1 MDRQQVCILLEV
13 TVMKAKQLIA
23 LLAACLILVATGFM
37 GAYSARQERSLM
49 EETGTDIARN
59 VLSNFYPGG
68 ETEIVLPETD
78 FAARI
83 DIVGTIQPSAGGGLV
98 NGATG
103 QYDHSLYMD
112 LVNRLMESEN
122 NRGILLYVDSPGGTV
137 YESDELYLK
146 LMEYK
151 EKTGRPIY
159 AYFASTAASGGYYI
173 SMASDYIYAN
183 RNCTTGSIGVIMSY
197 YDYHKLLEKV
207 GVEEIDITTGANKTI
222 GSGASETTDE
232 QREILQAY
240 VDESYDRFVD
250 IVASGRGMKNKAVRK
265 LADGR
270 IYTAAQAKENGLIDE
285 IMGEEDAMDAIAEK
299 LGDPDIEFY
308 SPEPAYQ
315 TPLFSFLGQMSQL
328 FGRENSESDLVR
340 SFMERRREGEL
351 MYYAK

>member
-1 MDRQQVCILLEV
+1 
-13 TVMKAKQLIA
+13 MKVKQLIA
-23 LLAACLILVATGFM
+23 VLAACLILVATGFM
-37 GAYSARQERSLM
+37 GALSARQERSLM
-49 EETGTDIARN
+49 EETGTDIVQNA
-59 VLSNFYPGG
+59 LSGLYPGG
-68 ETEIVLPETD
+68 ETEIALPETD

-83 DIVGTIQPSAGGGLV
+83 DIVGTIQPSAGGSLV
-98 NGATG
+98 NGTAG
-103 QYDHSLYMD
+103 GYDHSLYMD
-112 LVNRLMESEN
+112 LVNRLMESDS

-137 YESDELYLK
+137 YESDEMYLK

-173 SMASDYIYAN
+173 AMASDYIYAN

-222 GSGASETTDE
+222 GSGARETTDE
-232 QREILQAY
+232 QREILQSY

-250 IVASGRGMKNKAVRK
+250 IVASGRGMKTKEVRK

-270 IYTAAQAKENGLIDE
+270 IFTAAQAKENGLIDE
-285 IMGEEDAMDAIAEK
+285 ISGEEAAMAAIAEK

-315 TPLFSFLGQMSQL
+315 MPLFSFLGQMSRI
-328 FGRENSESDLVR
+328 FGRESSESDLIQ
-340 SFMERRREGEL
+340 SFMERTREGEL

>member
-1 MDRQQVCILLEV
+1 
-13 TVMKAKQLIA
+13 MKAKQLIA

-68 ETEIVLPETD
+68 ETEIVLPEGD

-83 DIVGTIQPSAGGGLV
+83 DIVGTIQPSGSGGVGLYST
-98 NGATG
+98 AG

-112 LVNRLMESEN
+112 FVNRLMECEN
-122 NRGILLYVDSPGGTV
+122 NKGILLYVDSPGGTV

-197 YDYHKLLEKV
+197 YDYHELLEKV

-265 LADGR
+265 LAYGR
-270 IYTAAQAKENGLIDE
+270 IYTASQAKENGLIDE

-299 LGDPDIEFY
+299 FGDPDIEFY

-315 TPLFSFLGQMSQL
+315 TPLFSFLGQMSRL

-340 SFMERRREGEL
+340 SFMGRRREGEL